1 MSRQS
6 LRHWVALC
14 LVLPML
20 VTTPRLRALGQTS
33 QKATIALVRTL
44 ADSTATARVI
54 REAGPNGRTLVIM
67 REDSADP
74 ATLATALSSLSRSRK
89 KYGDAP
95 KYEFVITLHGH
106 RPLGSLS
113 AEEQQQPSTD
123 YVSRLRKAV
132 PENLIGVG
140 LARTIEVPLLPVR
153 PDGGW

>member
-14 LVLPML
+14 VVLPML
-20 VTTPRLRALGQTS
+20 VTTPRFRVLGQTS

-106 RPLGSLS
+106 RPLSSLS
-113 AEEQQQPSTD
+113 AEERQPSTD

-140 LARTIEVPLLPVR
+140 LARTIEVPLVPVR
-153 PDGGW
+153 PDGGG